1 MRELVEQ
8 AFARYAME
16 VTVEHLPAELIDH
29 LVKRIIAEVPGI
41 NRVLY
46 DFTPKPPATVEYE

>member
-1 MRELVEQ
+1 
-8 AFARYAME
+8 
-16 VTVEHLPAELIDH
+16 
-29 LVKRIIAEVPGI
+29 I

>member
-1 MRELVEQ
+1 M
-8 AFARYAME
+8 
-16 VTVEHLPAELIDH
+16 DH
-29 LVKRIIAEVPGI
+29 LVKRITTEVEGI